1 MLRAQD
7 IPPDPYGTEQLSRL
21 IVEPRRGD
29 TFVTWRTW
37 AIILWI
43 LDTGNCAST
52 VCNVRMGDLYGQQVR
67 LTHTKNKKAQIITL
81 GTLMVPVLEK
91 YIRKFRADAT
101 ADDYL
106 FPSMYNEKLTV
117 NALQESIKD
126 YNHARGVNKTG
137 VHDLRKTYTT
147 MALASGKTTEQEVAD
162 RLGHGNTSL
171 LKKYAQFSQAQ
182 KLRFHDASSPLN
194 ELIAPKKPRIR
205 GR

>member
-1 MLRAQD
+1 
-7 IPPDPYGTEQLSRL
+7 
-21 IVEPRRGD
+21 
-29 TFVTWRTW
+29 
-37 AIILWI
+37 
-43 LDTGNCAST
+43 
-52 VCNVRMGDLYGQQVR
+52 MGDLYGQQVR

-91 YIRKFRADAT
+91 YIRKFRADSAGK
-101 ADDYL
+101 DYL
-106 FPSMYNEKLTV
+106 FPNVYNEKLTV

-137 VHDLRKTYTT
+137 IHDLRKTYTT

-194 ELIAPKKPRIR
+194 ELIAPKKPRIG